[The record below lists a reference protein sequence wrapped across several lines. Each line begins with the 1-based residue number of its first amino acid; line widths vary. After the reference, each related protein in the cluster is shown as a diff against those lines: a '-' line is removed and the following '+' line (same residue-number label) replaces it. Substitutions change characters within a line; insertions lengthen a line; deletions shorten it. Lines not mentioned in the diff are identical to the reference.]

1 MDPKEDVG
9 KPRTEPQPQRQPP
22 PKRDAS
28 GRTIAPPIER
38 EHETQEGA
46 LEEDEK
52 REHEPR

>member
-1 MDPKEDVG
+1 MDPKRDVG
-9 KPRTEPQPQRQPP
+9 KSGTEPEPQPP

-28 GRTIAPPIER
+28 GRPIAPPIER
-38 EHETQEGA
+38 EHETLEGA